1 MSLNIYFIRH
11 AETIYS
17 SEDQDFNRPL
27 SQKGLKDAK
36 ELIND
41 FKDIQIDAIYSSPY
55 LRAIDTIKPIAET
68 KELEIFLINNLKERK
83 VADHY
88 IDDFFEFAT
97 NQWNDFEYSL
107 PGGESLK
114 EVQKRGI
121 KALQKIIN
129 NHQEG
134 NIIVAGHGTWLGVML
149 NHFDNFYD
157 YEFWKTIQMPDIFL
171 FKYKKNSLSE
181 ITRMR
186 AEE

>member
-1 MSLNIYFIRH
+1 MSLDIYFIRH
-11 AETIYS
+11 AETIYRA
-17 SEDQDFNRPL
+17 EDEDFNRPL
-27 SQKGLKDAK
+27 SQKGLEDAK
-36 ELIND
+36 GLINN
-41 FKDIQIDAIYSSPY
+41 FKDIQIDMIYSSPY
-55 LRAIDTIKPIAET
+55 LRAIDTIRPLAVDQDLDIA
-68 KELEIFLINNLKERK
+68 LINNLKERK

-107 PGGESLK
+107 TGGESLK

-121 KALQKIIN
+121 QALQKIVN

-149 NHFDNFYD
+149 NHFDKFYD
-157 YEFWKTIQMPDIFL
+157 YEFWKTIKMPDIFL
-171 FKYKKNSLSE
+171 FKYENNNLSE
-181 ITRMR
+181 ITRIR